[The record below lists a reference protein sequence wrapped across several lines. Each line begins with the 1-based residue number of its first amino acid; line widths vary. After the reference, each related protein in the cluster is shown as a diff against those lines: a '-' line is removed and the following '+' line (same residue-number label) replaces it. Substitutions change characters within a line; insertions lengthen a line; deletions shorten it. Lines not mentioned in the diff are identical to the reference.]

1 VDFSYFHARICAFM
15 KGFTMFHPLRQAA
28 GGRRLRRTTLA
39 VACVGTLA
47 VVAGP
52 ATASSYTI
60 TANGTPVTTTTT
72 TGGENATLTF
82 AGTAGNR
89 IALRI
94 YGVTMSPKLNTGI
107 KVSIQK
113 PDGTT
118 LVSPFDVG
126 SAGTW
131 MEPVSTP
138 VTGTY
143 KLILDGQ
150 STYKGKATVALWT
163 VPSDPTASATPGGAS
178 GTVALATPGQNGTV
192 TFSATAG
199 HRYSVKLAPVTVS
212 GNALNSARVS
222 VLKPDL
228 TTLVANTSFGSSG
241 AFLEPF
247 TTAVGGTYTL
257 KIDPRQWY
265 AGSVTATVYDV
276 SADQAGTITAGTPL
290 ALTFAAGNAGQN
302 ATETFSGTAGQK
314 VSLNVTNVTVGAN
327 TISGTKVTVLKPD
340 ATVLVAATDVG
351 TNGKFIEPVS
361 LPTTGT
367 YTIKVDPQGAN
378 TGGMTLALANF
389 GSDTSG
395 TITANGSATVVTST
409 AAGQNGTLTFTG
421 SVNQRVALNV
431 STNFG
436 SMFAGARVSMKSP
449 TGTSVLAPVGVG
461 TNPYFVEPITLSA
474 AGTYTIK
481 VDPDGANT
489 GNVTLNLYTVPNDLS
504 SAITAGGAGVA
515 LANTV
520 PGQNMKFTFTATAGQ
535 KVSIKLNPVT
545 IGSSAISGTTVTLM
559 KGTTTVGLPTV
570 VGTNGGY
577 IDVTTL
583 ATAGTYTIKV
593 DPQGVNTG
601 SLTATLYTVPAD
613 ATGTILSNGSATVVT
628 NTVPGQNIQYTFAGT
643 LNQRISL
650 DLSSVSIG
658 SSPGG
663 GTLVTILK
671 PDGTTF
677 DGPFSLGTDG
687 TFRDVKTLP
696 VAGNYKIKLDP
707 IGANTGSATLKL
719 YTVPADVSTTITKN
733 GPTVTPTTTVPGQN
747 AVVTFTGVASDP
759 PYTLSLGPAI
769 ATPVQITITGP
780 TGAVVVDTFGSPIQ
794 NSSFPTDGSTAPF
807 QIPTNGT
814 YTIKIDYLGNGIGA
828 TPLSLIG

>member
-1 VDFSYFHARICAFM
+1 MLHSVRHAV
-15 KGFTMFHPLRQAA
+15 GS
-28 GGRRLRRTTLA
+28 RRLRRPTLLL
-39 VACVGTLA
+39 ACVGALA
-47 VVAGP
+47 VIAGP

-89 IALRI
+89 VALRI
-94 YGVTMSPKLNTGI
+94 YGVTMSPKPNTGI

-113 PDGTT
+113 PDGST

-126 SAGTW
+126 SSGTF

-163 VPSDPTASATPGGAS
+163 VPTDSTTSATPGGAAVP
-178 GTVALATPGQNGTV
+178 VALTQGQNGTV
-192 TFSATAG
+192 TFTGTAG
-199 HRYSVKLAPVTVS
+199 HRVSIKLAPVTIN
-212 GNALNSARVS
+212 GNAINSARVS

-228 TTLVANTSFGSSG
+228 SVLVANSNFGSSG
-241 AFLEPF
+241 SFLEPF
-247 TTAVGGTYTL
+247 TIPTTGTYTV

-265 AGSVTATVYDV
+265 AGSTTVTVYDIA
-276 SADQAGTITAGTPL
+276 SDQAGTITAGTPL
-290 ALTFAAGNAGQN
+290 ALTFAAGNPGQN
-302 ATETFSGTAGQK
+302 ATETFAGTAGQK
-314 VSLNVTNVTVGAN
+314 VSLNLTANTIGAN
-327 TISGTKVTVLKPD
+327 TISGTNVTILKPD
-340 ATVLVAATDVG
+340 ATALVAATSVG

-378 TGGMTLALANF
+378 TGGITLGLANF
-389 GSDTSG
+389 GSDTTG

-409 AAGQNGTLTFTG
+409 APGQNGTLTFTG
-421 SVNQRVALNV
+421 SVNQRIALNL
-431 STNFG
+431 SSNFG
-436 SMFAGARVSMKSP
+436 TMFSGARVWVKSP
-449 TGTSVLAPVGVG
+449 TNTTVVGPVVVGTSAS
-461 TNPYFVEPITLSA
+461 FVEPVTLAA
-474 AGTYTIK
+474 AGTYTVK

-489 GNVTLNLYTVPNDLS
+489 GNVTLNLYTVPADVS

-515 LANTV
+515 VANTV
-520 PGQNMKFTFTATAGQ
+520 PGQNMKLTFTATANQ
-535 KVSIKLNPVT
+535 KISIKLNPVT
-545 IGSSAISGTTVTLM
+545 IGSNAVSGPTVTLL
-559 KGTTTVGLPTV
+559 KGSTTVGIPTS

-613 ATGTILSNGSATVVT
+613 ASGTILTTGASTVVT
-628 NTVPGQNIQYTFAGT
+628 NTVPGQNIQYSFTGT

-650 DLSSVSIG
+650 ALSSVSIG

-677 DGPFSLGTDG
+677 YGPFSLGTDG
-687 TFRDVKTLP
+687 NFMDTKVLP
-696 VAGNYKIKLDP
+696 VAGTYKIKLDP

-719 YTVPADVSTTITKN
+719 YTVPADISTTITKN
-733 GPTVTPTTTVPGQN
+733 GATVTPTTTVPGQN
-747 AVVTFTGVASDP
+747 ATVTFTGVATDP

-769 ATPVQITITGP
+769 AVPVQITITGP
-780 TGAVVVDTFGSPIQ
+780 TGQVVVDTFGGPIQ

-828 TPLSLIG
+828 TPMSLIG